1 MKSVI
6 LFLLFFAPIALVAC
20 DQEQAGAKV
29 GVQDISR
36 DEFVSN
42 PPRDAIILD
51 VRTQKEFDAGHI
63 PQAILI
69 PYDELSSRVSE
80 LGSET
85 DRPIVVYCKSG
96 RRAGIASTTLTEAG
110 FTRILHLEGDMDG
123 WRESGLPID

>member
-1 MKSVI
+1 MKFAI
-6 LFLLFFAPIALVAC
+6 IFLLFFVPLAFVAC
-20 DQEQAGAKV
+20 DQEQV

-36 DEFVSN
+36 DDFVLN

-51 VRTQKEFDAGHI
+51 VRTQNEFDAGHV

-69 PYDELSSRVSE
+69 PYDELASRVSE

-110 FTRILHLEGDMDG
+110 FTRVLHLEGDMNG
-123 WRESGLPID
+123 WLESGLPTE